1 MYCNKCG
8 AKLPDNSNFC
18 YVCGNK
24 VSDIEILF
32 KEAKTQEKNKT
43 SDKLAKKN
51 EATFKRP
58 VKASGEFSS
67 MLDESLEDDT
77 VLLMDKKDRKEKNV
91 FKNKKFIKEN
101 TSESPNKNLTK
112 KKDKSPSDKST
123 LKRFIEY
130 MMEEETYDKSFFDKK
145 PSLPDVEKQIE
156 ELEEDP
162 KDFYKVQTNKTQD
175 KKTLDQKEDTSENKV
190 LDNLKEEAKKADSV
204 KKLKTTKISKNK
216 TSSASN
222 SAELTKKDRS
232 HKTSL
237 FKKISNFLNE
247 EDEDRLLD
255 LSYDNYHRLMKGQGD
270 INYEEILDSL
280 DQEKNINTKSKDVN
294 KEKKENK
301 LLASI
306 KELFTEKDKVKS
318 EDIEEVDFDKPLP
331 VDPEDTIKRT
341 TSKPYTFEDKGQT
354 IRYSKTVID
363 SLLDKHEKGELKVE
377 DFDKIDDL
385 IEDTRPVENKPI
397 EKATE
402 KVDIKLKAT
411 SPEAP
416 IKTKEETYK
425 ELKVKKIKKSKEKP
439 KANKEKVEKE
449 VKPKKNY
456 LKSFFKPIL
465 EFFKS
470 IGKFFTMSQKNNKK
484 TNVDNIDI
492 IMSSPVESSDTMPL
506 ILSEEERNILNKEID
521 KRQGKNKASKA
532 LKKSNAKI
540 HGSVRKLLSYGA
552 KLTLPLLVITFII
565 CLWPISWLIP
575 NKGFLVFFSLL
586 KYIIIYLTIQTATNS
601 AFKSIG
607 LRLKRSVI
615 SFFVLVQTLVYL
627 LIDCIYIY
635 FTQVDEQSL
644 EALLHVLSPK
654 IKTMVVFILLAFLLL
669 LTNYKKIK
677 EKEGVGIFFGWY
689 LVIALVIT
697 VLVILLELLLATIF
711 WPVLDK
717 LIF

>member
-32 KEAKTQEKNKT
+32 KEAKAQEKIKI
-43 SDKLAKKN
+43 SEKSAAKN
-51 EATFKRP
+51 DSTFKKP

-67 MLDESLEDDT
+67 MLEESLDDDT
-77 VLLMDKKDRKEKNV
+77 VLLMDKKDKKEK
-91 FKNKKFIKEN
+91 KILRNKA
-101 TSESPNKNLTK
+101 SESPKKNLSK

-130 MMEEETYDKSFFDKK
+130 MKEEETYDKSFFDKK

-156 ELEEDP
+156 ELEEEP
-162 KDFYKVQTNKTQD
+162 KNFFNKA
-175 KKTLDQKEDTSENKV
+175 KENVLKQKETSENKV
-190 LDNLKEEAKKADSV
+190 LENLKDEVKKAKTIEIAKTEKISEKEISSNNKSVDLAKKSPA
-204 KKLKTTKISKNK
+204 TKPGF
-216 TSSASN
+216 
-222 SAELTKKDRS
+222 
-232 HKTSL
+232 
-237 FKKISNFLNE
+237 FKKISNFLKE

-255 LSYDNYHRLMKGQGD
+255 LSYDDYHKLMKGQGD
-270 INYEEILDSL
+270 VNYEELLKSL
-280 DQEKNINTKSKDVN
+280 DQDKKVNNTISEDK
-294 KEKKENK
+294 
-301 LLASI
+301 
-306 KELFTEKDKVKS
+306 KDKDSNKIFTS
-318 EDIEEVDFDKPLP
+318 LKALFSPDDKKNSTDIEEVDFDKPLP
-331 VDPEDTIKRT
+331 EEPEDTIKRT

-363 SLLDKHEKGELKVE
+363 SFLDKHEKGELKLE
-377 DFDKIDDL
+377 DFDKIGGL
-385 IEDTRPVENKPI
+385 VEDTKPI
-397 EKATE
+397 ETQRPIE
-402 KVDIKLKAT
+402 KKTKKVEEELKAT
-411 SPEAP
+411 PTQVP
-416 IKTKEETYK
+416 IKKEEETYQ
-425 ELKVKKIKKSKEKP
+425 ELKSKPIKKSKAKQ
-439 KANKEKVEKE
+439 KANKEKAKEKVEKE
-449 VKPKKNY
+449 ANAKKNY
-456 LKSFFKPIL
+456 LKLFFGPIL

-470 IGKFFTMSQKNNKK
+470 IGKFFTMTQKKDKK
-484 TNVDNIDI
+484 TSVDNIDI

-540 HGSVRKLLSYGA
+540 HGSIRKLLSYGV
-552 KLTLPLLVITFII
+552 KLTLPLLVITFAL
-565 CLWPISWLIP
+565 CLWPISWLIS
-575 NKGFLVFFSLL
+575 NRGFLFFFSLL
-586 KYIIIYLTIQTATNS
+586 KYVIIYLTIQTATNS

-615 SFFVLVQTLVYL
+615 SFFVLVQILVYL
-627 LIDCIYIY
+627 LIDTSYIY

-654 IKTMVVFILLAFLLL
+654 IKTMAVFILLAFLLL
-669 LTNYKKIK
+669 LSNYNKIK
-677 EKEGVGIFFGWY
+677 EKEGVGIFVGWY

-697 VLVILLELLLATIF
+697 VSVILLELLLATIL